1 MLNQFQLFEL
11 FLYFIEIQP
20 TLRTT
25 VKTSKVQTQRTLKSK
40 RTSVLD
46 KSISGAAISS
56 KNKEKLVPSSLPE
69 SIGFVGPHQP
79 AQGELPPDGN
89 ASTSTNTSDI
99 NNRRKSD
106 RRRSFTLSLMTRSK
120 VGPIVF

>member
-1 MLNQFQLFEL
+1 M
-11 FLYFIEIQP
+11 
-20 TLRTT
+20 
-25 VKTSKVQTQRTLKSK
+25 
-40 RTSVLD
+40 LD

-69 SIGFVGPHQP
+69 SIGFVGPYQP

-120 VGPIVF
+120 VWPIVF